1 MISFMI
7 VDINPDLLSQLVSN
21 FEEVDI
27 KILEDLQ
34 YIYQKLK
41 WSEDW

>member
-27 KILEDLQ
+27 KMLEDLQ
-34 YIYQKLK
+34 CIYQKLK
-41 WSEDW
+41 WSED